1 MDVWDQLAALA
12 PVSTPANARYAVLV
26 PLYEDEAGTIRVVF
40 TRRPEHMRTHPGDV
54 VFPGG
59 AIEGDEGPVEAAIRE
74 AWEEIRLPPD
84 AVDRILGGLTPI
96 TTRNPER
103 FIVPVVVRIDRPDML
118 VPDPTEVE
126 SIIEPPLSHL
136 LEDDRWRT
144 QDWFGH
150 ELWFYEF
157 EEGIL
162 WGATAFIVRE
172 LLEYLR

>member
-1 MDVWDQLAALA
+1 MNVWDQLIALP
-12 PVSTPANARYAVLV
+12 PVSTPATARYAVLV
-26 PLYEDEAGTIRVVF
+26 PLYEDESGTARVVF
-40 TRRPEHMRTHPGDV
+40 TRRPEHMRSHPGDV

-59 AIEGDEGPVEAAIRE
+59 GIEDGEGPVEAAIRE

-84 AVDRILGGLTPI
+84 AVDGVLGGLTPI

-103 FIVPVVVRIDRPDML
+103 FIVPVVARIDRPEEL
-118 VPDPTEVE
+118 VPDPAEVE